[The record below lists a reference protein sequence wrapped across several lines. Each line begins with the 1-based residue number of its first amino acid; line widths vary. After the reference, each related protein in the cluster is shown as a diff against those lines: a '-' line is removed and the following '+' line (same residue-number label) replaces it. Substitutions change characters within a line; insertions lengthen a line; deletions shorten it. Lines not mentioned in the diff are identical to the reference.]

1 MNEFEKYLA
10 ENPHRKQWITVK
22 DLKKLLN
29 YFPDDTMICVDNSEM
44 FDRGTYYATQD
55 SIDFF
60 KVEGVSHLIIGTN
73 YYTKALGE
81 DK

>member
-10 ENPHRKQWITVK
+10 ENPCRKQWITVK

-44 FDRGTYYATQD
+44 YNHGTYYATQD

-60 KVEGVSHLIIGTN
+60 KVEGVNHLIIGTN
-73 YYTKALGE
+73 YFTRALGE
-81 DK
+81 GD